1 MEENGG
7 GDYSYFEF
15 IYFVLYFV
23 NSIVTVGSVFGNV
36 GGGGNVS
43 WHTLYIICTLI
54 HLPLKKPMYIIFN
67 AI

>member
-36 GGGGNVS
+36 GGGAMFLG
-43 WHTLYIICTLI
+43 TPCILYV
-54 HLPLKKPMYIIFN
+54 H
-67 AI
+67 